1 MDSKTFG
8 SRVYGGD
15 HGSRDT
21 DMLDFFPFSHA
32 KNVSQRKMKTERNP
46 MKSKI
51 LSAAPLLVG
60 CFIASGIVVASLDAG
75 SGRIRSDIS
84 PSSEH
89 TTPVT
94 VTSHTR
100 TVRHESE
107 LCQESRAPW

>member
-1 MDSKTFG
+1 MTRPISGYPPKRPCATAPHAVLLSLPPKTG
-8 SRVYGGD
+8 
-15 HGSRDT
+15 
-21 DMLDFFPFSHA
+21 LHA
-32 KNVSQRKMKTERNP
+32 
-46 MKSKI
+46 
-51 LSAAPLLVG
+51 L
-60 CFIASGIVVASLDAG
+60 
-75 SGRIRSDIS
+75 DIS